1 MLYSV
6 FQHNTT
12 YSICKEAICSRVT
25 RNMQTAKKEQKMK
38 ENKQNYLEAQDL
50 YDQYKKSVEDGQC
63 TERLGEMFI
72 TLTNHILRSP
82 NFNRYPK
89 EVKEDLSGHAIVK
102 LMKSLK
108 TVKLEFTAQQ
118 IFNFATRTVY
128 TAFLSEL
135 GRHYKFENTKRA
147 ATRKYLESSPFID
160 VRTREDMIS
169 EIDSFEASLM
179 EKKALRK
186 K

>member
-1 MLYSV
+1 MGNY
-6 FQHNTT
+6 
-12 YSICKEAICSRVT
+12 ID
-25 RNMQTAKKEQKMK
+25 
-38 ENKQNYLEAQDL
+38 QNEL
-50 YDQYKKSVEDGQC
+50 YDEYKKSVENDQC
-63 TERLGEMFI
+63 SERLGELFQ
-72 TLTNHILRSP
+72 TLICHIIRSP
-82 NFNRYPK
+82 SFNRYPK

-108 TVKLEFTAQQ
+108 TVNLAFTPHQ
-118 IFNFATRTVY
+118 IFNFATRAVY

-135 GRHYKFENTKRA
+135 SRHYKYENTKRA

-160 VRTREDMIS
+160 TRTREQMIS
-169 EIDSFEASLM
+169 EIDQFEASLM

>member
-1 MLYSV
+1 
-6 FQHNTT
+6 
-12 YSICKEAICSRVT
+12 
-25 RNMQTAKKEQKMK
+25 MK
-38 ENKQNYLEAQDL
+38 ENKRNYLEAQDL

-63 TERLGEMFI
+63 TDKLGEMFL
-72 TLTNHILRSP
+72 TLTYHMLRSP

-89 EVKEDLSGHAIVK
+89 EVKEDLQGHAIVK

-108 TVKLEFTAQQ
+108 TVKLEFTPHQ
-118 IFNFATRTVY
+118 IFNFATRTIY

-135 GRHYKFENTKRA
+135 GRHYKNENTKRA
-147 ATRKYLESSPFID
+147 ATRKYLESSTFID
-160 VRTREDMIS
+160 VRTREDMIN
-169 EIDSFEASLM
+169 EIDAFEASLM

>member
-1 MLYSV
+1 
-6 FQHNTT
+6 
-12 YSICKEAICSRVT
+12 
-25 RNMQTAKKEQKMK
+25 MK
-38 ENKQNYLEAQDL
+38 ENKRNYLEAQDL
-50 YDQYKKSVEDGQC
+50 YDQYKKSVEGGQC
-63 TERLGEMFI
+63 TEKLGEMFL
-72 TLTNHILRSP
+72 TLTYHILRSP
-82 NFNRYPK
+82 SFNRYPK
-89 EVKEDLSGHAIVK
+89 EVKEDLQGHAIVK

-108 TVKLEFTAQQ
+108 TVKLYLTPQQ

-147 ATRKYLESSPFID
+147 ATRKYLESSPYID
-160 VRTREDMIS
+160 VRTREDMIN
-169 EIDSFEASLM
+169 EIDAFEASLM

>member
-1 MLYSV
+1 
-6 FQHNTT
+6 
-12 YSICKEAICSRVT
+12 
-25 RNMQTAKKEQKMK
+25 MK
-38 ENKQNYLEAQDL
+38 ENKRNYLDQKEL
-50 YDQYKKSVEDGQC
+50 YNEYKKSVENDQC
-63 TERLGEMFI
+63 TERLGELFQ
-72 TLTNHILRSP
+72 TLICHILRSP
-82 NFNRYPK
+82 SFNRYPK
-89 EVKEDLSGHAIVK
+89 ELKEDLSGHAIVK

-108 TVKLEFTAQQ
+108 TVKLELTAQQ

-135 GRHYKFENTKRA
+135 GRHYKHENTKRA
-147 ATRKYLESSPFID
+147 ATRKYLESSPYID
-160 VRTREDMIS
+160 VRTREQMIS

>member
-1 MLYSV
+1 
-6 FQHNTT
+6 
-12 YSICKEAICSRVT
+12 
-25 RNMQTAKKEQKMK
+25 MK
-38 ENKQNYLEAQDL
+38 ENKRNYLEAEDL

-63 TERLGEMFI
+63 TEKLGEMFL
-72 TLTNHILRSP
+72 TLTQHMLRSP

-89 EVKEDLSGHAIVK
+89 EVKEDLRGHALEK

-108 TVKLEFTAQQ
+108 TVKLEFTPHQ
-118 IFNFATRTVY
+118 IFNFATRSVY

-135 GRHYKFENTKRA
+135 SRHYKYENTKRA
-147 ATRKYLESSPFID
+147 ATRKYLESSTFID
-160 VRTREDMIS
+160 TRTREQMIN

-186 K
+186 NDKS

>member
-1 MLYSV
+1 
-6 FQHNTT
+6 
-12 YSICKEAICSRVT
+12 
-25 RNMQTAKKEQKMK
+25 MQTTKNEQKMK
-38 ENKQNYLEAQDL
+38 ENKRNYLEAEEL
-50 YDQYKKSVEDGQC
+50 YKEYKKSVEDGKC
-63 TERLGEMFI
+63 TDKLGLMFI

-82 NFNRYPK
+82 SFNRYPK
-89 EVKEDLSGHAIVK
+89 EMKEDLQGHAIVK
-102 LMKSLK
+102 LIKSLK
-108 TVKLEFTAQQ
+108 TVKLDFTPHQ
-118 IFNFATRTVY
+118 IFNFATRTIY

-135 GRHYKFENTKRA
+135 SRHYKHENTKRA

-169 EIDSFEASLM
+169 QIDAFQASLM

>member
-1 MLYSV
+1 
-6 FQHNTT
+6 
-12 YSICKEAICSRVT
+12 
-25 RNMQTAKKEQKMK
+25 MK

-50 YDQYKKSVEDGQC
+50 YDEYKKSVENDQC
-63 TERLGEMFI
+63 TEKLGELFL
-72 TLTNHILRSP
+72 TLTYHILRSP

-108 TVKLEFTAQQ
+108 TVKLYLTPQQ

-135 GRHYKFENTKRA
+135 GRHYKYENTRRA
-147 ATRKYLESSPFID
+147 ATRKYLESSTFID

-169 EIDSFEASLM
+169 EIDAFEASLI
-179 EKKALRK
+179 EKKALMK

>member
-1 MLYSV
+1 
-6 FQHNTT
+6 
-12 YSICKEAICSRVT
+12 
-25 RNMQTAKKEQKMK
+25 MQTAKNEQKMK
-38 ENKQNYLEAQDL
+38 ENKRNYLEAEDL

-63 TERLGEMFI
+63 TEKLGEMFL
-72 TLTNHILRSP
+72 TLTQHMLRSP

-89 EVKEDLSGHAIVK
+89 EVKEDLSGHAIEK

-108 TVKLEFTAQQ
+108 TVKLQFTPHQ
-118 IFNFATRTVY
+118 IFNFATRTIY

-135 GRHYKFENTKRA
+135 GRHYKYENTKRA
-147 ATRKYLESSPFID
+147 ATRKYLESSTFID
-160 VRTREDMIS
+160 VRTREDMIN

-186 K
+186 NDKS

>member
-1 MLYSV
+1 
-6 FQHNTT
+6 
-12 YSICKEAICSRVT
+12 
-25 RNMQTAKKEQKMK
+25 MK
-38 ENKQNYLEAQDL
+38 ENKRNYLDAQEL

-63 TERLGEMFI
+63 TDKLGEMFL
-72 TLTNHILRSP
+72 TLTYHMLRSP

-89 EVKEDLSGHAIVK
+89 EVKEDLQGHAIVK

-108 TVKLEFTAQQ
+108 TVKLEFTPHQ
-118 IFNFATRTVY
+118 IFNFATRAVY

-135 GRHYKFENTKRA
+135 SRYYKNENIKRA
-147 ATRKYLESSPFID
+147 ATRKYLESSTFID
-160 VRTREDMIS
+160 VRTREDMIN